1 MFTWC
6 LVFLGIGVFIF
17 IGAMNQTYFFTKAG
31 ASLTQRIRYVK
42 QVCFFGFFFKS
53 TFAAKRYFFFQI
65 KFKMTNIVPDS
76 HRTNTFEAML
86 KQECGWFDDPKNSV
100 GALSSRLSGDAA
112 NLQTVRI

>member
-1 MFTWC
+1 
-6 LVFLGIGVFIF
+6 
-17 IGAMNQTYFFTKAG
+17 
-31 ASLTQRIRYVK
+31 
-42 QVCFFGFFFKS
+42 
-53 TFAAKRYFFFQI
+53 
-65 KFKMTNIVPDS
+65 MTNIVPDF